1 MESLAW
7 SEVGGW
13 VSSGRK
19 SLFLDSL
26 EMVGVQILPRDQKN
40 GPSDPGR
47 TFATPAGHAICI
59 SETQSPL
66 RGRPPATARSCVGL
80 VPTVRSA
87 HCHAGHGTATRSLST
102 GAKEGPRQVCSPA
115 EGPRLPL
122 PAVRG
127 ARGMCQSPEG
137 PEGCEQ
143 APRAEWLRPRRHPP
157 PWAPLPG
164 PSGAVQWVGW
174 ADTEPTLPV

>member
-47 TFATPAGHAICI
+47 TFATPAGHTICI
-59 SETQSPL
+59 SDTQSPL

-87 HCHAGHGTATRSLST
+87 HCHAGHGTATRPLST

-164 PSGAVQWVGW
+164 PSGALQ
-174 ADTEPTLPV
+174 